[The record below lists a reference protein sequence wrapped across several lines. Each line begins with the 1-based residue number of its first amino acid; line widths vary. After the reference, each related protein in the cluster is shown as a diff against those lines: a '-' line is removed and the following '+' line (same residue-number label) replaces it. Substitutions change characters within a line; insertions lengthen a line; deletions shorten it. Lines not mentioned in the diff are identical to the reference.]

1 VSENERL
8 REALR
13 NILNSGV
20 TDIDSRIDYIEVQVD
35 RDDWIEAGQTLYKE
49 PETCVWNSREDYTYT
64 RSCDGRHTALM
75 PGSYLDGSDF
85 QTDELCPGC
94 GRKIEVTKWQAVK
107 RHFEW
112 RS

>member
-1 VSENERL
+1 MSENERL
-8 REALR
+8 REIYEYLGDEFNLR
-13 NILNSGV
+13 GMSSDLWSKL
-20 TDIDSRIDYIEVQVD
+20 TYLYTTA
-35 RDDWIEAGQTLYKE
+35 RDAIAAK

-94 GRKIEVTKWQAVK
+94 GRKIEV
-107 RHFEW
+107 RE
-112 RS
+112 